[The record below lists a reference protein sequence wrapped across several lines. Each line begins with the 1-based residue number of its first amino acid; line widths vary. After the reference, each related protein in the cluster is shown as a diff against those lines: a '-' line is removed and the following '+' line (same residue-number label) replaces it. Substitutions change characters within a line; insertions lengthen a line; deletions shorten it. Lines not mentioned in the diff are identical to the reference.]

1 MDSHYYK
8 EYYHLE
14 RTNWW
19 FKVRSIILQQSIAKL
34 LPSPT
39 DNMVL
44 NVGVATGAT
53 SEMLATFGNVMS
65 VEYDKECYEF
75 TKTILN
81 SPLMQ
86 GSILELPF
94 EAAQYDLVCAFD
106 VIEHVENDSLAIAE
120 MKRVCKKGGM
130 IAITV
135 PAFMSLWGQHD
146 VVNQHYRRYRMHEV
160 EKLLNEGEKGQLT
173 YKTYFNSLLFIPL
186 FFFRKILGLLS
197 KNLSQQGADHA
208 QSDHAVVNVSNMMN
222 KLLQIIFGIEIPLLH
237 SGLHFPF
244 GVSALLIWKKD

>member
-222 KLLQIIFGIEIPLLH
+222 KLLQTIFGIEIPLLH